1 MKNRVCCFLFLFLSA
16 LTVSAE
22 ETLQLTI
29 GESRIVNVDSP
40 RKVAVGDP
48 RIADVKAV
56 SEKEILLIGK
66 SGGNTTFI
74 VWDKD
79 NAQSTSRVVVLPS
92 DLERQM
98 VEINVQV
105 LEIKKSNVT
114 DLGINWS
121 DTVKALDI
129 AEGSI
134 PPLFQVGDLGRLEK
148 IEFKLN
154 SLLKNGYARILA
166 KPRLL
171 AISGSKASF
180 LSGGQMPVLY
190 QDQSRLTVDWKD
202 YGVKLDIKPTVD
214 LAENIN
220 CEIRVEVSN
229 IDASNGANYN
239 GNIIPAIKT
248 RWANTS
254 IYVKKG
260 GTLVIGGLMQ
270 TEETKREEGVPLL
283 SDLPLLGLLFKYSHI
298 EKMDSELVI
307 FVTPSLIGK

>member
-1 MKNRVCCFLFLFLSA
+1 MKKSA
-16 LTVSAE
+16 LLFCLIPFLCAAQERV
-22 ETLQLTI
+22 QLSI
-29 GESRIVNVDSP
+29 GESRIINVDSP
-40 RKVAVGDP
+40 RKIAVGDP
-48 RIADVKAV
+48 KVADIKAV

-66 SGGNTTFI
+66 SGGNTTLI
-74 VWDKD
+74 IWDKD
-79 NAQSTSRVVVLPS
+79 NVQSTSQVLVLPS
-92 DLERQM
+92 DLEKQM

-105 LEIKKSNVT
+105 LEIKKSNVS

-129 AEGSI
+129 AEGGI

-154 SLLKNGYARILA
+154 SLVKNGYARILA

-171 AISGSKASF
+171 AVSGSKASF
-180 LSGGQMPVLY
+180 LSGGQIPVLY

-202 YGVKLDIKPTVD
+202 YGVKLDIKPSAD

-220 CEIRVEVSN
+220 CEIRVEASN
-229 IDASNGANYN
+229 IDSSNGANYN

-260 GTLVIGGLMQ
+260 GTQVLGGLMQ
-270 TEETKREEGVPLL
+270 TEETRREEGIPFL

-298 EKMDSELVI
+298 EKTDSELVI
-307 FVTPSLIGK
+307 FVTPSLTGK

>member
-1 MKNRVCCFLFLFLSA
+1 MKIAFLCLLFAPFLCA
-16 LTVSAE
+16 GE
-22 ETLQLTI
+22 ERIQLTI
-29 GESRIVNVDSP
+29 GESKIINVDSP

-48 RIADVKAV
+48 KVADIKAV
-56 SEKEILLIGK
+56 SEKELLLIGK
-66 SGGNTTFI
+66 SGGNTTLI

-79 NAQSTSRVVVLPS
+79 SGQVTSQVIVLPS
-92 DLERQM
+92 DLEKQM

-105 LEIKKSNVT
+105 LEIKKSSVS

-154 SLLKNGYARILA
+154 SLLKNGYARVLA

-180 LSGGQMPVLY
+180 LSGGQIPVLY

-202 YGVKLDIKPTVD
+202 YGVKLDIKPTAD

-220 CEIRVEVSN
+220 CELRVEASN
-229 IDASNGANYN
+229 IDSSNGANYN

-260 GTLVIGGLMQ
+260 GTLVIGGLLQ
-270 TEETKREEGVPLL
+270 TEETKREEGIPLL
-283 SDLPLLGLLFKYSHI
+283 SDLPLLGLLFRYTHS
-298 EKMDSELVI
+298 EKLDSELVI
-307 FVTPSLIGK
+307 FVTPSLVGK